1 MSTYTTVGNCPKCGA
16 PIYAPTIWHGIL
28 PPPNQYTCGCYPQPK
43 TITTTNT
50 GGDDLSRTQNPQ
62 RKNSAHN

>member
-1 MSTYTTVGNCPKCGA
+1 MATYTTVGNCPKCGA

-28 PPPNQYTCGCYPQPK
+28 PPPNQYTCSCYPQSK

-50 GGDDLSRTQNPQ
+50 GGDDLSQM
-62 RKNSAHN
+62 